1 MAVAIFTKNS
11 DNIEGAL
18 VGIAENESILENPSD
33 YDIVNI
39 SDDLYNDIRLEQK
52 RIIDKNGDNVNVA
65 EMSIVFILKADLTN
79 YINKAVSELNNWL
92 KRKPSHSL
100 ATAATTYKD
109 YISNLNVDS
118 LITDP
123 SEGTFTGADNLGDG
137 TPLMSS
143 LEKYVEDQGVT
154 VVNTKQLL

>member
-65 EMSIVFILKADLTN
+65 EISIVFILKADLTN

-143 LEKYVEDQGVT
+143 LENMLKIKG
-154 VVNTKQLL
+154 LL